1 MPSIVQKLLALIIL
15 IFISPIFIIA
25 SIAILIDDGFPIFFN
40 QKRTAQ
46 GKKMFKM
53 FKFRT
58 MIKNSEE
65 VLKND
70 KKLYK
75 IFIEN
80 DHKIPENL
88 ETRLLKTAKFLRK
101 TSIDELPQLFN
112 VILGDINLVGNRPL
126 QKSEFEMYSQNE
138 QEILSTVKNGVTG
151 LWQVSGRSNIKAQE
165 RRDIEVKYAREKSL
179 ILDLKII
186 FKTVFVVFKR
196 LGSH

>member
-1 MPSIVQKLLALIIL
+1 
-15 IFISPIFIIA
+15 
-25 SIAILIDDGFPIFFN
+25 
-40 QKRTAQ
+40 
-46 GKKMFKM
+46 
-53 FKFRT
+53 

-126 QKSEFEMYSQNE
+126 QKSEFELYSQSE
-138 QEILSTVKNGVTG
+138 QEILSTAKNGITG